1 MRHAGEDPAG
11 HPRCRGRAGRCHGG
25 GDALAPPPTPMSTA
39 IWAALAGVL
48 GVGAGGVSTAVAWRW
63 PRSEPLRGPA
73 RCGAC
78 RGRLRAVDLVPLV
91 SFLALRGRCRGCRT
105 RIPAAYPAMELAS
118 GVLAATA
125 VLGLGAGWRGLA
137 AAMLGVSLVPVV
149 AIDLSHRLIPDV
161 VIAPAALAG
170 AAAGAAADPVHWWV
184 PLAGAAGGGAVLLAL
199 WLAHPE
205 GMGLGDVK
213 LAALLGAGLGL
224 AVIPALLVAF
234 AAGAVAGAVLLVR
247 LGARAR
253 SLGIPFAPFLAAGA
267 LVGLWAG
274 PQMLAWY
281 AGALA

>member
-1 MRHAGEDPAG
+1 
-11 HPRCRGRAGRCHGG
+11 
-25 GDALAPPPTPMSTA
+25 MSTVV
-39 IWAALAGVL
+39 WAALAGAL
-48 GVGAGGVSTAVAWRW
+48 GVAAGGVSTAIAWRW
-63 PRSEPLRGPA
+63 PRSQPLLRGRA

-78 RGRLRAVDLVPLV
+78 GGCLRPHELVPLL
-91 SFLALRGRCRGCRT
+91 SFVVLRGRCRACRS

-137 AAMLGVSLVPVV
+137 GAMLGVSLVPVV
-149 AIDLSHRLIPDV
+149 AVDLTHRLIPDV
-161 VIAPAALAG
+161 VVAPAALAA
-170 AAAGAAADPVHWWV
+170 AAAGVAADPGRWWV
-184 PLAGAAGGGAVLLAL
+184 PLAGAAGGAAALLAL
-199 WLAHPE
+199 SLARPE

-213 LAALLGAGLGL
+213 LAGLLGAALGL

-247 LGARAR
+247 LGRRAR
-253 SLGIPFAPFLAAGA
+253 SIGIPFAPFLAGGG

-281 AGALA
+281 AGAVL